1 MVTRRITSRNSNL
14 ISTISP
20 SAILERA
27 LIIISTSRALAVV
40 VLIELTDGRL
50 YDNVLL
56 GVNDDGWLS
65 VIAGKSS
72 TTVMCVAAAEL
83 NVLLITCDF
92 GNEVGHRHFNIK
104 FYGVGERVKL
114 DIPMILLVRVEIRY
128 T

>member
-1 MVTRRITSRNSNL
+1 MITSRITSRNSNL
-14 ISTISP
+14 VSTIAP
-20 SAILERA
+20 SAILEWA

-72 TTVMCVAAAEL
+72 TVMCAAAAEL
-83 NVLLITCDF
+83 DVLLITCDF
-92 GNEVGHRHFNIK
+92 SNEVGHGHFNVK
-104 FYGVGERVKL
+104 FDGVGERVKL
-114 DIPMILLVRVEIRY
+114 DIPIILLVRAGIRY
-128 T
+128 A